1 MRRRFRPVLWV
12 AGIFLAAPLSA
23 QQVECDGRL
32 PEVRRLAF
40 DGNTAYRDDQLA
52 LRIVT
57 SPSGVVRRLL
67 RVVGQRWCY
76 DSTVTKVADVVRLLY
91 FYDQRGF
98 RGTKVDAEVRELGG
112 NAVSVRYRITEGRP
126 VVVESL
132 TVNGLEA
139 VPDGGRLVR
148 ALPLQTGDRMDRERL
163 GAMRDTLT
171 RRLRNTGYPVAEVF
185 QNIDTDTASLRAR
198 VWYDVVPGPRMRL
211 DHIPVSVAKA
221 RGVGG
226 GIGVH
231 PGRVRATLGIDSGDV
246 FSERNLEGVKRG
258 LQLTE
263 AYQHVDVSV
272 DTASL
277 ADDADSLVTVRVNLV
292 EGELHGARGSV
303 GWGNYDCMRAQG
315 NLSTVNFLGGLRRVD
330 VTTRVS
336 RIKPCDPDVA
346 RDFISGGDT
355 TLNYYVGA
363 TYTQPPLFGRRVFP
377 AFTLYS
383 ERRSEYTAFLKD
395 TPIGANASVQVGGRV
410 PIALSYQLERG
421 ATRAS
426 SAYFCS
432 LFSVCDPETIN
443 FLQRDRRA
451 ATIGFSAAKSTAND
465 AADPTRGS
473 LLRVE
478 LRHASPGVGSDRFV
492 EFTRGTVEAVRYLA
506 FPGDG
511 RLVLRARAGRV
522 FSEQRIGETQRFI
535 PPQERLYAGGP
546 TSVRGFLPNQLGS
559 LVYRVDA

>member
-1 MRRRFRPVLWV
+1 MRRCLRPVLWV
-12 AGIFLAAPLSA
+12 AGIFLAAPLAA

-76 DSTVTKVADVVRLLY
+76 DSTVTKVVDVVRLLY

-98 RGTKVDAEVRELGG
+98 RGTKVEAEVTELGG
-112 NAVSVRYRITEGRP
+112 NAVAVRYRIAEGRP

-132 TVNGLEA
+132 TVNGLDA
-139 VPDGGRLVR
+139 VADGGRLGR

-185 QNIDTDTASLRAR
+185 QNIDTDTANLRAR

-211 DHIPVSVAKA
+211 DHIPVSVEKA
-221 RGVGG
+221 RGVRG

-277 ADDADSLVTVRVNLV
+277 SDEVDSLVTVRVNLV

-336 RIKPCDPDVA
+336 RIKPCAPDVA

-363 TYTQPPLFGRRVFP
+363 TYTQPPSVRAPGLPGVHAVQR
-377 AFTLYS
+377 ATLGIHGLPQGHANRS
-383 ERRSEYTAFLKD
+383 ERVGAGGWSRSRCPELPA
-395 TPIGANASVQVGGRV
+395 
-410 PIALSYQLERG
+410 
-421 ATRAS
+421 RAWCH
-426 SAYFCS
+426 ARIVR
-432 LFSVCDPETIN
+432 L
-443 FLQRDRRA
+443 FLQ
-451 ATIGFSAAKSTAND
+451 
-465 AADPTRGS
+465 P
-473 LLRVE
+473 VQ
-478 LRHASPGVGSDRFV
+478 
-492 EFTRGTVEAVRYLA
+492 
-506 FPGDG
+506 
-511 RLVLRARAGRV
+511 RL
-522 FSEQRIGETQRFI
+522 
-535 PPQERLYAGGP
+535 
-546 TSVRGFLPNQLGS
+546 
-559 LVYRVDA
+559 